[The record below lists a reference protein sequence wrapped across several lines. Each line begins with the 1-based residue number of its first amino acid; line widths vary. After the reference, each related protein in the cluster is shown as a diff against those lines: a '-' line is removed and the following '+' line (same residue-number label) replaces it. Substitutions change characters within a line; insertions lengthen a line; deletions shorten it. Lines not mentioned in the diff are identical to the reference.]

1 MEMPVF
7 APNDYFWNKFW
18 DGKDPETKWQVYADA
33 VREAMAEV
41 GGYEL
46 SDSTMDDKQDYVDL
60 VWGSK
65 VKRDWTISET
75 IPSFGQL
82 EDLATKV
89 SFLQILLH
97 ILI

>member
-1 MEMPVF
+1 MNLWYWTFIVPFQCIAYASYNMEMPVF

-65 VKRDWTISET
+65 VKRD
-75 IPSFGQL
+75 
-82 EDLATKV
+82 
-89 SFLQILLH
+89 
-97 ILI
+97 